1 MSLAM
6 HEGFASLVRAVHEH
20 LDLTLPVGWC
30 VEEGM
35 AARSDLELDGVAF
48 ALLYDPLV
56 DPRRMRMQCDLG
68 DPGALPVPRLED
80 VLMRM
85 LALNFVLTLQQR
97 GTSLCID
104 PDTGRAVC
112 IIDGDLEAIEA
123 NALVASLRAAAELA
137 LHWRRHGL
145 LDDSAR
151 NSDGLREPMHA
162 DPRLHQRI

>member
-6 HEGFASLVRAVHEH
+6 HDGFASLVRALYQR
-20 LDLTLPVGWC
+20 LDLTLPTDWV
-30 VEEGM
+30 VEEGL
-35 AARSDLELDGVAF
+35 AARCDLELDGVAF

-80 VLMRM
+80 VLTRM

-104 PDTGRAVC
+104 PDSGRAVC
-112 IIDGDLEAIEA
+112 VIDGDLQAVQA
-123 NALVASLRAAAELA
+123 DALVSSLRAAAELA

-145 LDDSAR
+145 LDDCVPDGACMHGAMH
-151 NSDGLREPMHA
+151 SDL
-162 DPRLHQRI
+162 RLHQRI